1 MMPNQRPVCSRCL
14 RPQRT
19 CICHWITPVDAV
31 TEVLFLQHPL
41 EVGQAKGS
49 AFLLH
54 ASLANSRLVI
64 GETFTEEELR
74 ALLYAPFADD
84 DAQAE
89 IHPLLLYPDDQ
100 KRTVEAAQSHSIQQ
114 AVRHRLIVLDATWR
128 KSRKMMH
135 VNPLLQQLP
144 RLALR
149 NPPTSRYAIRKA
161 HRADQLSTFE
171 ATCYALMQLEQNDS
185 KYRPLLTAF
194 DGFVTQQQ
202 SYVPA
207 ADGSNSP

>member
-1 MMPNQRPVCSRCL
+1 MTLNQRPVCSGCL

-19 CICHWITPVDAV
+19 CICRWITPLDSV

-54 ASLANSRLVI
+54 ASLTNSRLIV
-64 GETFTEEELR
+64 GEAFAEEELR
-74 ALLYAPFADD
+74 ALLYAPFAHD

-89 IHPLLLYPDDQ
+89 IYPLLLYPDDH
-100 KRTVEAAQSHSIQQ
+100 KPADEAAPIHSEQL

-128 KSRKMMH
+128 KSRKM
-135 VNPLLQQLP
+135 VYLNPLLQRLP
-144 RLALR
+144 RLALH
-149 NPPTSRYAIRKA
+149 NPPASRYAIRKA
-161 HRADQLSTFE
+161 HRSDQLSTFE

-185 KYRPLLTAF
+185 KYRQLLTAF

-207 ADGSNSP
+207 ADDTNSP